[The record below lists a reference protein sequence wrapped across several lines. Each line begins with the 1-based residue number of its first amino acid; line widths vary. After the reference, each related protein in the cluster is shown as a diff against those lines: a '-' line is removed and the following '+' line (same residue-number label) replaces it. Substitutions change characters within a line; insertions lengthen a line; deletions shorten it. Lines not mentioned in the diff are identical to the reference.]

1 MNFFSKSIQILD
13 SKLIRLSVILLL
25 MMIISMVL
33 ETLSISLIIPVLSIL
48 LDDNLLSKYQITKD
62 ILIYFNNPSR
72 EDLIIG
78 VMGIIVFVFLT
89 KAAYLVLFNWRQ
101 AKFIYYIQTFVS
113 KKLFSG
119 YIFQP
124 YSFHTKRNSSSLIRN
139 IVTEVN
145 TLTSCYTALIILIT
159 EILVFIGIG
168 TLLVMYEPIGS
179 LITILIF
186 SLSGTTFYLLFRNK
200 IALWGNLRQ
209 GFDEKKIQYIQ
220 EGLGGIK
227 ESKIYGKELNFIS
240 QFFNQIVGSSEMGK
254 RINFLSTFPRLFLEL
269 LIISAMSIFVIYLVT
284 NLTPPENII
293 ATLGLFAVAAFR
305 LLPSVSKIIGSVQ
318 LLRYNSPVINLIHK
332 ELKILDETSQ
342 RNKYFDTLNFS
353 KEIVLE
359 NVKFNYNKNERV
371 LDDINLIVN
380 KGEKIGLIGET
391 GSGKSTL
398 IDLIL
403 GLIEPLNGSINV
415 DGVNINK
422 NIQGWQRNIGY
433 VPQTIFLSDDTL
445 RNNIAFG
452 IKEDEID
459 ESRVSEALASSQL
472 DTFVSSLEDGVNTK
486 VGERGVRLSG
496 GQRQRIGIAR
506 ALYNNPNL
514 LVFDEATSSLDYET
528 ENEIIST
535 INILKNKTII
545 IIAHRLN
552 TLKHCNAIYELS
564 LGRLQKKDF
573 DDLNIES
580 NN

>member
-1 MNFFSKSIQILD
+1 M
-13 SKLIRLSVILLL
+13 
-25 MMIISMVL
+25 
-33 ETLSISLIIPVLSIL
+33 
-48 LDDNLLSKYQITKD
+48 
-62 ILIYFNNPSR
+62 
-72 EDLIIG
+72 
-78 VMGIIVFVFLT
+78 
-89 KAAYLVLFNWRQ
+89 
-101 AKFIYYIQTFVS
+101 
-113 KKLFSG
+113 
-119 YIFQP
+119 
-124 YSFHTKRNSSSLIRN
+124 
-139 IVTEVN
+139 
-145 TLTSCYTALIILIT
+145 
-159 EILVFIGIG
+159 
-168 TLLVMYEPIGS
+168 
-179 LITILIF
+179 
-186 SLSGTTFYLLFRNK
+186 
-200 IALWGNLRQ
+200 
-209 GFDEKKIQYIQ
+209 
-220 EGLGGIK
+220 
-227 ESKIYGKELNFIS
+227 
-240 QFFNQIVGSSEMGK
+240 
-254 RINFLSTFPRLFLEL
+254 
-269 LIISAMSIFVIYLVT
+269 
-284 NLTPPENII
+284 
-293 ATLGLFAVAAFR
+293 
-305 LLPSVSKIIGSVQ
+305 
-318 LLRYNSPVINLIHK
+318 
-332 ELKILDETSQ
+332 
-342 RNKYFDTLNFS
+342 
-353 KEIVLE
+353 
-359 NVKFNYNKNERV
+359 
-371 LDDINLIVN
+371 DDINLIVN

-486 VGERGVRLSG
+486 VGERGVRPSG

-564 LGRLQKKDF
+564 LGRLQKRF
-573 DDLNIES
+573 
-580 NN
+580 